1 MTARRAHPS
10 ELRDRVRARYA
21 EGDLNLRELAE
32 MFSLPWTTAQNMVKG
47 RKSPEPHAVTRVD
60 STGRAAHLRR
70 RRAEA
75 AAVVTA
81 PPVGVVAAARAE
93 RDSGRP
99 LVVETLE
106 QRLFA
111 AIPGAYSVDAGVWVQ
126 SETRWSV
133 NLGAR
138 AIAHGA
144 SQREAIDR
152 AIALR
157 GAR

>member
-1 MTARRAHPS
+1 MNARRAHPS

-21 EGDLNLRELAE
+21 EGDINLRELAE
-32 MFSLPWTTAQNMVKG
+32 MFSLPWTTAQNFAKG
-47 RKSPEPHAVTRVD
+47 RKPPAPHTVTRVD

-75 AAVVTA
+75 AAVVTT

-106 QRLFA
+106 EKLEA
-111 AIPGAYSVDAGVWVQ
+111 AIPGARLCEVPSRPAPWRVYRESSFLADGHTA
-126 SETRWSV
+126 
-133 NLGAR
+133 
-138 AIAHGA
+138 
-144 SQREAIDR
+144 REAIDR

>member
-1 MTARRAHPS
+1 MSARRAHPA

-21 EGDLNLRELAE
+21 EGDINLRELAE

-47 RKSPEPHAVTRVD
+47 RKPPEPHVVTRVD

-99 LVVETLE
+99 LVVETLDAKLE
-106 QRLFA
+106 A
-111 AIPGAYSVDAGVWVQ
+111 AIPGARLCEVPSKPAPWRVYRGSSFLADGHTV
-126 SETRWSV
+126 
-133 NLGAR
+133 
-138 AIAHGA
+138 
-144 SQREAIDR
+144 REAIDK
-152 AIALR
+152 AISLW